1 MPYAPACGSVI
12 VDIVGFPVRFT
23 AADPGMVRL
32 LEDRYRHFLS
42 PAARPA
48 VDFTVDVLPVPP
60 ALEPELMVTVRE
72 DDWRMSRGDF
82 EAVWN
87 RQSGQGSIRQTRN
100 PYSTD
105 SVLRIVHSALLCGAD
120 GFLLHASSVIW
131 KERAYVFTGPSGA
144 GKTTI
149 ARLAPADAMLLTDEI
164 SCLRRTGDRWF
175 AYGTPF
181 AGELGTS
188 GTRVSA
194 PVAGIFRLV
203 QGPLDAVEPLS
214 PGASIQTLMR
224 NILFFAPD
232 RAAEDRVLDTACE
245 LAAAVPVA
253 RLTFRP
259 GPAVWSVL
267 HG

>member
-23 AADPGMVRL
+23 AADPGMLQL
-32 LEDRYRHFLS
+32 LEERYRHFLS
-42 PAARPA
+42 PSARPVA
-48 VDFTVDVLPVPP
+48 DFSLEVLPHAP
-60 ALEPELMVTVRE
+60 ADSPELEVRVRQ
-72 DDWRMSRGDF
+72 DDWRIRRGDF
-82 EAVWN
+82 DAAWN
-87 RQSGQGSIRQTRN
+87 QLSGRGAIRQTRN

-131 KERAYVFTGPSGA
+131 KDRAYVFTGPSGA

-149 ARLAPADAMLLTDEI
+149 ARLAPEGATLLTDEI
-164 SCLRRTGDRWF
+164 SCVRRTADGWL

-188 GTRVSA
+188 GARASA

-203 QGPLDAVEPLS
+203 QGPVHVVERLS
-214 PGASIQTLMR
+214 PAAAVQAIMR
-224 NILFFAPD
+224 NVLFFSPD
-232 RAAEDRVLDTACE
+232 RGAEARVLDTVCD
-245 LAAAVPVA
+245 LTAAVRVA

-259 GPAVWSVL
+259 EPAVWSVL